1 MTRRWISMILV
12 IVFVLGTCTS
22 CSLARYQETVTVMDV
37 EGVEVIYKESASK
50 REATA
55 IVEGIPVLCEYYPN
69 TDECNLFIDDEP
81 IPVHI
86 VEHEDRIEVFL
97 EEEYLSNY
105 EDQVVG
111 QLALTLT
118 YAIPKLLFCAMV
130 LLTLTYSASKRKRTY
145 ISADALAKVI
155 NGVRNSVQT
164 FKKYFVKEADAAT
177 AIRTGRLTKTNAYYP
192 AYLSGRAVMV
202 CVANEITNWEAVT
215 RLQNGY
221 DVFATTAYA
230 ACWAAVKAATEK
242 SKAYAAIPHTSHDE
256 GYYPHYHAA
265 GRRWVNN
272 PRYFPH
278 AWFPVG

>member
-97 EEEYLSNY
+97 EEEYLSRRFDFCRVAMEY
-105 EDQVVG
+105 ERPAVV
-111 QLALTLT
+111 QRDSRIIDT
-118 YAIPKLLFCAMV
+118 
-130 LLTLTYSASKRKRTY
+130 LLTDSNDND
-145 ISADALAKVI
+145 AD
-155 NGVRNSVQT
+155 
-164 FKKYFVKEADAAT
+164 
-177 AIRTGRLTKTNAYYP
+177 
-192 AYLSGRAVMV
+192 
-202 CVANEITNWEAVT
+202 
-215 RLQNGY
+215 
-221 DVFATTAYA
+221 
-230 ACWAAVKAATEK
+230 
-242 SKAYAAIPHTSHDE
+242 
-256 GYYPHYHAA
+256 
-265 GRRWVNN
+265 
-272 PRYFPH
+272 
-278 AWFPVG
+278 